1 MQSNVAI
8 KYYISACTYTL
19 LKLFGL
25 PVIMSRRRVPPTQTQ
40 IKEQVAQRVS
50 ARLKDKHTQHIIPDQ
65 SSPLECG
72 IASQREHDLTKI
84 SKLSVPE
91 KSMKPIS
98 TPSVTAPPIISI
110 HTTPDT
116 GKVLQRYHPHNV
128 DRREKRKNERI
139 SKLRITV
146 QQKDV
151 EIKKLQKAIC
161 KQEKEFKKLQ
171 HKLALMTEE
180 LCLVKL
186 ALTNAYTEV
195 TSLKKQ
201 HTTALKK
208 VEKLKKSHDSTVADC
223 MASEAT
229 IERLEEE
236 KLELK
241 EVISEFQELKKM
253 L

>member
-50 ARLKDKHTQHIIPDQ
+50 ARLKNKHTQHIIPDQ

-110 HTTPDT
+110 HILLLT
-116 GKVLQRYHPHNV
+116 
-128 DRREKRKNERI
+128 
-139 SKLRITV
+139 
-146 QQKDV
+146 
-151 EIKKLQKAIC
+151 
-161 KQEKEFKKLQ
+161 
-171 HKLALMTEE
+171 
-180 LCLVKL
+180 LVKYCNVITHIML
-186 ALTNAYTEV
+186 IGERRG
-195 TSLKKQ
+195 K
-201 HTTALKK
+201 
-208 VEKLKKSHDSTVADC
+208 
-223 MASEAT
+223 MSESV
-229 IERLEEE
+229 R
-236 KLELK
+236 
-241 EVISEFQELKKM
+241 
-253 L
+253 